1 MVHEYAGILSRRRTV
16 SILNKFNLLCY
27 VWMFV
32 SSIFDGLV
40 MDNMCDVT
48 YQVVSGLYIPVPD
61 DVSAGLIRKRQKDNR
76 R

>member
-1 MVHEYAGILSRRRTV
+1 
-16 SILNKFNLLCY
+16 
-27 VWMFV
+27 MFV

-48 YQVVSGLYIPVPD
+48 YQVVSGLYFPVPD
-61 DVSAGLIRKRQKDNR
+61 DVSAGLIRKRQKDDR

>member
-1 MVHEYAGILSRRRTV
+1 
-16 SILNKFNLLCY
+16 
-27 VWMFV
+27 MFV

-61 DVSAGLIRKRQKDNR
+61 DVSAGLIRKCQKDDSG
-76 R
+76 

>member
-1 MVHEYAGILSRRRTV
+1 
-16 SILNKFNLLCY
+16 
-27 VWMFV
+27 MFV

-40 MDNMCDVT
+40 MDNMCDVM

-61 DVSAGLIRKRQKDNR
+61 DVSAGLIRKRQKDDR